1 MGVGSRQHMFQNG
14 PLALCT
20 VPKTYVM
27 TMGDNISN
35 NEKHFQKCFSNLA
48 LHLYSRNIH
57 IMSKFFPF

>member
-35 NEKHFQKCFSNLA
+35 NEKHFQKYFSKLA
-48 LHLYSRNIH
+48 LHLYS
-57 IMSKFFPF
+57 